1 MAEFLSQDE
10 IDALL
15 NMAEE
20 GESNLEEAI
29 ELTSKS
35 KKKSYTIYDFK
46 KPNLITTDQLKAFN
60 TLHEKL
66 VRNLVTEISSM
77 MRKIVEVKLV
87 SIEQMTYGEF
97 ILSIPPVTSLNTLSM
112 KPLEG
117 KLILELNPSIAHK
130 IIAELLGNGDSY
142 VPTDGEKELTDI
154 ELEILDHF
162 YAKIIEQMFDTWEEI
177 ATLNFK
183 SESKDTTANAI
194 QIISNHEV
202 VLLVVIEITI
212 DNEVGN
218 LSICYPIAYIEPI
231 LNKIVQK
238 LLGSARKKK
247 ASRKEDLHT
256 LLAGAKMF
264 VEAIIAETNMNV
276 KEILSLK
283 KDDIIV
289 FNKDSRS
296 KMAKVYINKKEKFA
310 TEIGIYNNR
319 KAVKILYNI
328 DHEKMQTLEKLKE
341 IREQREK
348 KEKEAREKIAK
359 LLETKDEILNMV

>member
-1 MAEFLSQDE
+1 
-10 IDALL
+10 
-15 NMAEE
+15 
-20 GESNLEEAI
+20 
-29 ELTSKS
+29 
-35 KKKSYTIYDFK
+35 
-46 KPNLITTDQLKAFN
+46 
-60 TLHEKL
+60 
-66 VRNLVTEISSM
+66 M
-77 MRKIVEVKLV
+77 MRKIVEVKLITP
-87 SIEQMTYGEF
+87 IEQMTYGEF
-97 ILSIPPVTSLNTLSM
+97 ILSIPPVTSLNTLTM

-162 YAKIIEQMFDTWEEI
+162 YEKVIDQMFETWEEV

-212 DNEVGN
+212 DNEVGS

-264 VEAIIAETNMNV
+264 VEAIVAETHMSV

-283 KDDIIV
+283 KDDVIV
-289 FNKDSRS
+289 FNKDGNN
-296 KMAKVYINKKEKFA
+296 KIAKIYIDKKEKFA
-310 TEIGIYNNR
+310 TEIGVFNSR
-319 KAVKILYNI
+319 KAAKILYNI
-328 DHEKMQTLEKLKE
+328 DHEKMETLKKLKE
-341 IREQREK
+341 IRKIREA
-348 KEKEAREKIAK
+348 KEREAREKIAR

>member
-15 NMAEE
+15 NMAED
-20 GESNLEEAI
+20 GEADLEEVAQI
-29 ELTSKS
+29 STKP

-46 KPNLITTDQLKAFN
+46 KPNTITTDQFKAFE

-66 VRNLVTEISSM
+66 VRNLVTDISSM
-77 MRKIVEVKLV
+77 MRKVVEVKLN

-97 ILSIPPVTSLNTLSM
+97 ILSVPPVTSLNTLSI

-117 KLILELNPSIAHK
+117 KLVLELNPSIAHK
-130 IIAELLGNGDSY
+130 IIAELLGNGASY
-142 VPTDGEKELTDI
+142 IPSDGEKELTDI

-162 YAKIIEQMFDTWEEI
+162 YAKIIHQMFHTWQEV

-202 VLLVVIEITI
+202 VLLVIIEITI

-231 LNKIVQK
+231 LNKIVSK
-238 LLGSARKKK
+238 LLGSAGKKK

-256 LLAGAKMF
+256 LIAGARMF
-264 VEAIIAETNMNV
+264 VEAILAETTMSV
-276 KEILSLK
+276 KDILLLK
-283 KDDIIV
+283 QGDTIV
-289 FNKDSRS
+289 FNKNGDN
-296 KMAKVYINKKEKFA
+296 KIAKVYINKKEKLA
-310 TEIGIYNNR
+310 TQIGVMNGR
-319 KAVKILYNI
+319 KTVQILTNI
-328 DHEKMQTLEKLKE
+328 DHEKQETLKKLEALRKE
-341 IREQREK
+341 RI
-348 KEKEAREKIAK
+348 EKEQKAREKIAR
-359 LLETKDEILNMV
+359 LLETRDEVLM